1 MNRFV
6 LAVALCGLAVSAV
19 PAAAQQQQA
28 AQAQTAPTPAPNQ
41 FTDPAMTFTAP
52 NGYYKANIPPH
63 DPTDFDQPTVVAAF
77 ANRGAA
83 RVITIQMESFTGSL
97 SGFEMVT
104 ENELRNQ
111 IDGVFFKNKQLTT
124 LSNGM
129 PAYWQEITMGS
140 GFQTAKRFEY
150 VWIDGVRGIVLSITG
165 RYGDITEDDAKK
177 ALADASGVAYPRNR
191 Y

>member
-6 LAVALCGLAVSAV
+6 LAVALCGLAASAA
-19 PAAAQQQQA
+19 PAAAQQAPQQA
-28 AQAQTAPTPAPNQ
+28 YTAPSPAPNQ
-41 FTDPAMTFTAP
+41 FTDPAMSFTAP
-52 NGYYKANIPPH
+52 AGYYKANMPQH

-77 ANRGAA
+77 RNRTYI
-83 RVITIQMESFTGSL
+83 ITIQMESFTGSL
-97 SGFEMVT
+97 HDFEMVT

-111 IDGVFFKNKQLTT
+111 IDGVFVKKKEVTT

-140 GFQTAKRFEY
+140 GFNTAKRFEY
-150 VWIDGVRGIVLSITG
+150 AWVDGVRGVVLSVSG
-165 RYGDITEDDAKK
+165 RYGELNEDQAKQ
-177 ALADASGVAYPRNR
+177 ALAMASATAYPSNR